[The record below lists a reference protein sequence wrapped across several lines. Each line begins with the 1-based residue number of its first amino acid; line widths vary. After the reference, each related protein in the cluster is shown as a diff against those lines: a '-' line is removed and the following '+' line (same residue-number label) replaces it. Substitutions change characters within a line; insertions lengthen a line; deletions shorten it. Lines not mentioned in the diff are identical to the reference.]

1 MISVLQAEFGQQSAE
16 LSVCPSPQAGGS
28 GGAVAADAVQGSE
41 VSADNGAGGHVPVT
55 AAKAIAQ
62 GDGSFLGR
70 HDVQVQADG
79 SITFSLDPADQGVQ
93 QMAADIL
100 GRLQQ
105 Q

>member
-1 MISVLQAEFGQQSAE
+1 MISVLQPECSQQSAE

-28 GGAVAADAVQGSE
+28 SGAVAADAVQGAE
-41 VSADNGAGGHVPVT
+41 VSATNGAGDHVPV

-93 QMAADIL
+93 QLAADIL